1 VYFLPIG
8 LKIRNI
14 QRVSKCRIQLIKEE
28 RACTIK
34 HFNYFKAFIIANEE
48 GYFKNLKTNLFRC
61 IALRRPFRLTQP
73 NETLVAITAF

>member
-8 LKIRNI
+8 TKIRNI

-34 HFNYFKAFIIANEE
+34 HFNYFKAFIIANAE
-48 GYFKNLKTNLFRC
+48 GYFKNLKTNLFRS

-73 NETLVAITAF
+73 NEPLVAITAF